1 MSPAGKIVDMK
12 KRLPVVLFVVGIVG
26 LWTLGGCSKST
37 GPKLYPVRGK
47 VTYKGAPVDGAN
59 VMYRATDGSG
69 SGAGRTDASGVYQIT
84 SQWGS
89 GLPEGEYLVSI
100 TKFEE
105 RVIAEEDES
114 YNPQLANMDVPPPKS
129 LIPMKYSSPEQSGLK
144 ATVSKS
150 GGTFDFDLTD

>member
-1 MSPAGKIVDMK
+1 MSTEGRIILVKGELVVVTLVAG
-12 KRLPVVLFVVGIVG
+12 FVS
-26 LWTLGGCSKST
+26 LWTVGGCTKST

-47 VTYKGAPVDGAN
+47 VSYKGAPLDAANVIFRSVDGNA
-59 VMYRATDGSG
+59 
-69 SGAGRTDASGVYQIT
+69 SGAGRTNASGVYQIT

-89 GLPEGEYLVSI
+89 GLPEGDYLVSV

-105 RVIAEEDES
+105 RAIAEQEET
-114 YNPQLANMDVPPPKS
+114 YNPQLANMDVIPPKS
-129 LIPMKYSSPEQSGLK
+129 LIPMKYLSPEQSGLK

>member
-1 MSPAGKIVDMK
+1 MRAKLAV
-12 KRLPVVLFVVGIVG
+12 VVLVAGLVS
-26 LWTLGGCSKST
+26 LWTVGGCTKST

-59 VMYRATDGSG
+59 VMFRSVDGNA

-89 GLPEGEYLVSI
+89 GLPEGDYLVSI

-105 RVIAEEDES
+105 RPIVEEEET

-129 LIPMKYSSPEQSGLK
+129 LIPTKYSVPDQSGLK

>member
-1 MSPAGKIVDMK
+1 MRT
-12 KRLPVVLFVVGIVG
+12 RLAVVLCIVGLVG
-26 LWTLGGCSKST
+26 LWTLGGCSRNT

-59 VMYRATDGSG
+59 VMFRAADGSA

-105 RVIAEEDES
+105 RAIAEEEES
-114 YNPQLANMDVPPPKS
+114 YNPQLANMDAPPPKS
-129 LIPMKYSSPEQSGLK
+129 LIPTKYSSPEQSGLK

>member
-1 MSPAGKIVDMK
+1 MSHMKTRLAGLM
-12 KRLPVVLFVVGIVG
+12 FVMGLVG
-26 LWTLGGCSKST
+26 LWTLVGCSRST

-47 VTYKGAPVDGAN
+47 ITYKGAPVDGAN
-59 VMYRATDGSG
+59 VLFRAVDGNA

-89 GLPEGEYLVSI
+89 GLPEGEYLVSV

-105 RVIAEEDES
+105 QPLTEEPDQE
-114 YNPQLANMDVPPPKS
+114 YNPQLANMEAPPPKS
-129 LIPMKYSSPEQSGLK
+129 LIPLKYQVPEQSGLK
-144 ATVSKS
+144 ASVGKS